1 MKRKREEISEKAKEE
16 LKEAMRKEKNIRVYK
31 RYQAMY
37 AYFNGMT
44 LTKAA
49 KMLGLNRRTL
59 TPWYKRYKS
68 EGLEGLKDR
77 KIEGRPPRLSEEE
90 RNKLKEMILNRT
102 PAEEG
107 FGANYN
113 WTAGM
118 IGKYI
123 KREYGLSYSI
133 RGITGIL
140 KRMGLSYTRPTY
152 VLAKAD
158 KQKQEEFKREFEEVK
173 KNSWMKR

>member
-1 MKRKREEISEKAKEE
+1 MKRKREEISEEAKNE
-16 LKEAMRKEKNIRVYK
+16 LKEEMGKTKKIREYK

-37 AYFNGMT
+37 AYFSGMT
-44 LTKAA
+44 LTEVSRVY
-49 KMLGLNRRTL
+49 MINRTTL
-59 TPWYKRYKS
+59 SEWYKRYKS

-77 KIEGRPPRLSEEE
+77 KIEGRPSRLNEEE
-90 RNKLKEMILNRT
+90 RAKLKEMILKRT

-107 FGANYN
+107 FRANYN
-113 WTAGM
+113 WTAKL

-133 RGITGIL
+133 RGITGML

-158 KQKQEEFKREFEEVK
+158 KQKQEEFRKEFEEIK
-173 KNSWMKR
+173 KNS